1 MFVSLYVAKM
11 TEYNAVQTYLVPDKR
26 DLSRIN
32 QFAVAI
38 LTAGLGI
45 ANSLIRSLDECII
58 GLVVRRKKPFKLSL
72 MYLVAAAVQGIAIP
86 LIGLCE
92 LISPELGEHVGKKFT
107 KVEAELFDREYI
119 KEDFINAF
127 DSVCYPC
134 TDLFTHTQAAI
145 CSPIRGFLA
154 GIGFVAKTVH
164 AIGLLL
170 LVLPTF
176 DKPTIQNYFFEVC
189 LKASWI
195 AVAPY
200 LGVVGLFDNDKMEAL
215 AIDVLS

>member
-11 TEYNAVQTYLVPDKR
+11 TEYNEVQTYLVPDKR

-32 QFAVAI
+32 QLAVAI
-38 LTAGLGI
+38 LTAGLGV
-45 ANSLIRSLDECII
+45 ANSLIRSLDECLV
-58 GLVVRRKKPFKLSL
+58 GLIVWRKKPFKLSL

-92 LISPELGEHVGKKFT
+92 LISPELGEHAGKKI
-107 KVEAELFDREYI
+107 KKAEAELFDREYA
-119 KEDFINAF
+119 KEDFMNAF
-127 DSVCYPC
+127 DSVCSPR
-134 TDLFTHTQAAI
+134 TDLFTHTEAAI
-145 CSPIRGFLA
+145 CSPIRGLLA

-176 DKPTIQNYFFEVC
+176 DKPTIQSYFFEVC
-189 LKASWI
+189 VKASWI
-195 AVAPY
+195 VMAPS

-215 AIDVLS
+215 GIEILS